1 MTAIK
6 EEDTRLNPYER
17 RELNY
22 KHSGKKRRDVR
33 AELYYNLLWPS
44 LKKKLD
50 FLPKHL
56 KESKLMAF
64 SEQYF

>member
-22 KHSGKKRRDVR
+22 KHSGKKRRDG
-33 AELYYNLLWPS
+33 
-44 LKKKLD
+44 KG
-50 FLPKHL
+50 
-56 KESKLMAF
+56 
-64 SEQYF
+64 